1 MPSAA
6 TYHLTMTVTFPPG
19 SYEPCI
25 VYSTCTNCYS
35 ASECQ
40 LAKQNFTSNA
50 FTFRNLTKFATLLE
64 YQCPIAREFY
74 VTDASTVKSQNIT
87 CLWNQTW
94 SPGVTFP
101 TCVCKICLNINLNKM
116 FKFLHYHLP

>member
-1 MPSAA
+1 LLPASA
-6 TYHLTMTVTFPPG
+6 TYKLTMTVTFPNG

-25 VYSTCTNCYS
+25 VYSTCTNCYNTG
-35 ASECQ
+35 ECQ
-40 LAKQNFTSNA
+40 SAKQNFTLNA
-50 FTFRNLTKFATLLE
+50 YTFRNMTKFGTLLE

-74 VTDASTVKSQNIT
+74 VTETSTVKNQNIT

-101 TCVCKICLNINLNKM
+101 TCVCKICLK
-116 FKFLHYHLP
+116 Y

>member
-1 MPSAA
+1 
-6 TYHLTMTVTFPPG
+6 MTVTFPPG

-25 VYSTCTNCYS
+25 VYSTCKNCYS
-35 ASECQ
+35 PGDCQ

-50 FTFRNLTKFATLLE
+50 FQYQNLTKFGTQLE

-74 VTDASTVKSQNIT
+74 ATDTTTVKSQNIT

-101 TCVCKICLNINLNKM
+101 TCVCKICL
-116 FKFLHYHLP
+116 LHKL